1 MFLNR
6 KFIIP
11 GLFFLLS
18 PLCANAQWKKMS
30 SPVTKDLYDIQVM
43 GKIGY
48 SVGIGGTFIKSGDS
62 GKTWKSISLPLN
74 YDVRALYFF
83 DTSTGFITGENARI
97 YKTRNGGK
105 TWTQKYIQTATYAY
119 GMAFRGSN
127 GIAVGMNLL
136 ALSTTDSGETWKSDT
151 TGKSYVK
158 LKSACITPGGM
169 CWAVGDSCHI
179 LKKHISQRRWQ
190 VMKYPYNVD
199 LNQVLNLGDSVIIIV
214 GGQPDT
220 AHPGKYF
227 NILIR
232 STDSGK
238 IFSTTSIN
246 EMKTINSAWF
256 RTPDTGFLVGSNG
269 IISKCY
275 QPFTTRGQQLS
286 GTPSILNKVMFD
298 GKTGYIAGDGGTIL
312 RTTNNGGFGL
322 SINAPERLQHL
333 HIYPNPGSGMFT
345 LETAVKAN
353 KLYIYDEQGR
363 FVKVVLIGEDGV
375 FQVDASGLYF
385 IRAELE
391 DGSVMTGLVR
401 VE

>member
-6 KFIIP
+6 HLTTCVL
-11 GLFFLLS
+11 LFFLS

-30 SPVTKDLYDIQVM
+30 SSVTKDLYDIQVM

-48 SVGIGGTFIKSGDS
+48 AVGVSGTFIKSGDS
-62 GKTWKSISLPLN
+62 GKTWKSMSLPLP
-74 YDVRALYFF
+74 YDVRSVYFF
-83 DTSTGFITGENARI
+83 DTSIGFITGENARI

-105 TWTQKYIQTATYAY
+105 TWTQKYVQTATYAY
-119 GMAFRGSN
+119 DMAFQGKN

-136 ALSTTDSGETWKSDT
+136 VLSTTDSGETWRTDT
-151 TGKSYVK
+151 TQTSYAK
-158 LKSACITPGGM
+158 LKSVCITPGGM

-179 LKKHISQRRWQ
+179 LKKHLSQRRWQ
-190 VMKYPYNVD
+190 VTKYPYNVD
-199 LNQVLNLGDSVIIIV
+199 LNHVLNIGDSVIIAV

-227 NILIR
+227 NLLMR

-238 IFSTTSIN
+238 VFTNTTVK

-256 RTPDTGFLVGSNG
+256 MTPDTGFMVGSNG

-275 QPFTTRGQQLS
+275 EPFTTRGQQLS
-286 GTPSILNKVMFD
+286 GVPSILNKVMFD
-298 GKTGYIAGDGGTIL
+298 GKAGYIAGDGGTIL

-322 SINAPERLQHL
+322 SVHALETVKSMI
-333 HIYPNPGSGMFT
+333 IFPNPGPGQFKLEVQQKVNT
-345 LETAVKAN
+345 LYVYGN
-353 KLYIYDEQGR
+353 QGR
-363 FVKVVLIGEDGV
+363 LIDMPVINEDGIFNIYV
-375 FQVDASGLYF
+375 QGLYF

-391 DGSVMTGLVR
+391 DGSVVTSLVR